1 MKKKTMMLLTGVM
14 AAGMLA
20 LTACGSAEGTGADTG
35 EAETEVIEQPMEET
49 ESGLSASQER
59 GEIGTVTDYD
69 SFDALIADLK
79 KDKSA
84 KCAYAKINLSGYEV
98 LLVSRRDDEFLTGPS
113 TLYDDN
119 DNEYIGAS
127 CATFYTKP
135 GDKVVCAGTLCSGG
149 SSDPL
154 AIYDGVVY
162 ANTHHTLESYFLSAD
177 GKALENKDFI
187 QEINKNRKTTFK
199 GSFRD
204 SNTSD
209 PVERKLTEREFS
221 HITDKVYSGLQD
233 IRFNW
238 L

>member
-59 GEIGTVTDYD
+59 GEVGTVTDYD

-98 LLVSRRDDEFLTGPS
+98 LLVSRRDDEFLSGPF

-135 GDKVVCAGTLCSGG
+135 GDKVVCAGTLCSSG
-149 SSDPL
+149 SADPL

-162 ANTHHTLESYFLSAD
+162 ANTHHTFESYFLSTD
-177 GKALENKDFI
+177 GKSLECKDYI
-187 QEINKNRKTTFK
+187 EETTKNRNTIVKGTF
-199 GSFRD
+199 RE
-204 SNTSD
+204 SNTSA
-209 PVERKLTEREFS
+209 PKKRILTEKEFS
-221 HITDKVYSGLQD
+221 QTRRKIRNGLQD
-233 IRFNW
+233 IRFDW